1 VKTALFLAVVAA
13 LCGITVAASAQP
25 PLSTPPV
32 AAGAEP
38 AEEPTRGAAPTDD
51 DGPIDSARLRA
62 AERELARRD
71 PPIARVV
78 GAALAVSASDPEGAD
93 DLASRARLSGLVP
106 SLRAGVRRGQGQD
119 LSLQVTD
126 EDAARFSTDD
136 DLSVYGTLTFD
147 LGRLVFAREEVP
159 LAREERNRRAERREL
174 IATVVALYYER
185 RRLLLERSLL
195 GPGDLEHAV
204 RIAELTALL
213 NAFTDGAFSRM
224 MAAGR

>member
-1 VKTALFLAVVAA
+1 MKTARSLAAVAA
-13 LCGITVAASAQP
+13 LCGIAAVVSAQP
-25 PLSTPPV
+25 PPSTPPV
-32 AAGAEP
+32 AAAAEP
-38 AEEPTRGAAPTDD
+38 ADGPGRRAAPADAARS
-51 DGPIDSARLRA
+51 IDPARLRA

-78 GAALAVSASDPEGAD
+78 GAALEMGASDPEGAD

-147 LGRLVFAREEVP
+147 LGRLVFAREEVS
-159 LAREERNRRAERREL
+159 LAREGRQRHAERREL
-174 IATVVALYYER
+174 VATVVALYYER
-185 RRLLLERSLL
+185 RRLLLERALL

-224 MAAGR
+224 MSPAR